1 MMKNEKNKLSKPKQ
15 TFRNLT
21 AEKRRLIEKVL
32 VEEFA
37 REGYRRASLNN
48 VVKRLGIAKG
58 SLYQYFDNK
67 EAIFLFV
74 FERFTRLVKSMVGK
88 PSAADSRP
96 ENFWQTVRR
105 VWVAGIVFIDKYP
118 AYYQLYLNAL
128 FEQDIPRREEII
140 SRVRLFSME
149 FFGPL
154 VAAARERGGL
164 RPDVPLSVVVFMI
177 DAAMDRFLQSYAR
190 SYLDDGLELAA
201 ADRARA
207 EARMDTIIETL
218 KNGIAYN
225 QRQDRVR
232 CR

>member
-1 MMKNEKNKLSKPKQ
+1 MMKNELTKPKQ
-15 TFRNLT
+15 TFLNL
-21 AEKRRLIEKVL
+21 AEEKRLRIENAL

-37 REGYRRASLNN
+37 QAGYRRASLNN
-48 VVKRLGIAKG
+48 VVKRLRIAKG

-67 EAIFLFV
+67 EAIFPFV
-74 FERFTRLVKSMVGK
+74 FERFTRLVKRMVGK
-88 PSAADSRP
+88 PSAADIQP

-105 VWVAGIVFIDKYP
+105 VWEAGIIFIDRYP
-118 AYYQLYLNAL
+118 AYYQLYLNVL

-154 VAAARERGGL
+154 AAAARESGRL
-164 RPDVPLSVVVFMI
+164 RPEVPVSVVVFMI

-201 ADRARA
+201 ADRAGVTA
-207 EARMDTIIETL
+207 GMDNIIEAL
-218 KNGIAYN
+218 KTGIGEGI
-225 QRQDRVR
+225 
-232 CR
+232 

>member
-1 MMKNEKNKLSKPKQ
+1 MMKNELTKPKQ
-15 TFRNLT
+15 TFLNL
-21 AEKRRLIEKVL
+21 AEEKRLRIEKAL

-88 PSAADSRP
+88 PSAADWRP
-96 ENFWQTVRR
+96 DNFWQTVRR
-105 VWVAGIVFIDKYP
+105 VWEAGIIFIDRHP
-118 AYYQLYLNAL
+118 VYYQLYLNAL
-128 FEQDIPRREEII
+128 FEQDIPHREEII

-154 VAAARERGGL
+154 AAAARERGGL
-164 RPDVPLSVVVFMI
+164 RPDVPVPVVVFMI

-190 SYLDDGLELAA
+190 SYLDDGLKLAA

-207 EARMDTIIETL
+207 EAGMDSIIEVL
-218 KNGIAYN
+218 KNGLGGG
-225 QRQDRVR
+225 QRYP
-232 CR
+232 